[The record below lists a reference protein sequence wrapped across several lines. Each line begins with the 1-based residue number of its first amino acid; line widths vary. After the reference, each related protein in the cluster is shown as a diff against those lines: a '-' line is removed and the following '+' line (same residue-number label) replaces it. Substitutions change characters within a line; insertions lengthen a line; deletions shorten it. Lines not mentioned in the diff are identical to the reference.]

1 MEAHRGCREIRAGRI
16 LGSAILLLGI
26 VSLFGC
32 DAAKNRRAA
41 TAPAQALLQP
51 RPANG
56 LLPRLP
62 IAKFRASDLLF
73 PAYVAQS
80 SPQRAA
86 EELIQRVEEAYRSG
100 EQAYHA
106 GHLEK
111 ARRDFDRALDLL
123 LTSGQDIRGDESLE
137 NLFDRIVEQVHAFEV
152 AAFREGD
159 GFTEQAPTPAP
170 IDEVAEIEP
179 PETPV
184 DSELQQEASS
194 AIESVPYDL
203 PLTLNEHVLPFIH
216 FFQTS
221 RGRAIIT
228 HGLEKAGRYRA
239 MIERIL
245 REEGLPQDLIYMAQ
259 AESAF
264 EPYALSRMGAKGLWQ
279 FMSYRAR
286 QYGLTRS
293 WWVDERQDPEK
304 STRAAARHLRDLY
317 EQFGDWYLA
326 IAAYNSGPGNVQR
339 GIERTGYAD
348 FWELLRRRVLPRET
362 ENYVPIIL
370 AVAFIAKDP
379 ARFGIDVTPE
389 PPMQFERVKVPHPM
403 DLRLVAEMIDVDVET
418 VRRLNPGLLRMVTP
432 NQPDFQLNLPP
443 GTSQKFL
450 AELATIPEDKWVSWR
465 KHRIEPGESLGSIA
479 KLYHTKAAAI
489 ADVNGIKLTA
499 ALQPGDKL
507 IIPVAP
513 GGTDLLQKRRAITY
527 RARRGDTVESVAE
540 QFSVTPQELRRWNH
554 LRGWAIP
561 RGKRL
566 RVYVP
571 ALGERDR
578 PPRPPKSQTA
588 TNVKNHKELTKNGEV
603 IHHVKAGETLWSIAS
618 AYQTTVEAL
627 THANSYLASRGL
639 QAGDRLIV
647 HASRRGE

>member
-1 MEAHRGCREIRAGRI
+1 MEAQRAGWQLEAERT
-16 LGSAILLLGI
+16 LLVLALFPL
-26 VSLFGC
+26 VLVLFGC
-32 DAAKNRRAA
+32 EAGKNRRGV
-41 TAPAQALLQP
+41 TPPAQALLLPVQ
-51 RPANG
+51 ANG
-56 LLPRLP
+56 EVLPLP
-62 IAKFRASDLLF
+62 IPKFRGASLLRF
-73 PAYVAQS
+73 SAYVPPS
-80 SPQRAA
+80 NPT
-86 EELIQRVEEAYRSG
+86 EELIWRVEEAYRSG
-100 EQAYHA
+100 EQSYHA

-111 ARRDFDRALDLL
+111 ARREFDRALDLL
-123 LTSGQDIRGDESLE
+123 LLSGQDIRGDERLE

-179 PETPV
+179 PEAPV
-184 DSELQQEASS
+184 DPQLQQQASS
-194 AIESVPYDL
+194 TMQSVAHDL
-203 PLTLNEHVLPFIH
+203 PLTLNEQVLSFIN
-216 FFQTS
+216 FFQTN
-221 RGRAIIT
+221 RGRAIISR
-228 HGLEKAGRYRA
+228 GLEKAGRYRQ
-239 MIERIL
+239 MIERVL
-245 REEGLPQDLIYMAQ
+245 REEGLPQDLIYLAQ

-279 FMSYRAR
+279 FMAYRAR
-286 QYGLTRS
+286 QYGLMRT

-317 EQFGDWYLA
+317 AQFGDWYLA
-326 IAAYNSGPGNVQR
+326 IAAYNSGPGAVQR

-348 FWELLRRRVLPRET
+348 FWELLRRQVLPRET

-379 ARFGIDVTPE
+379 ARYGIDVAPE
-389 PPMQFERVKVPHPM
+389 PPVRFERVAVPKPI

-418 VRRLNPGLLRMVTP
+418 IRRLNPQLLRMVTP
-432 NQPDFQLNLPP
+432 NQPAFELNLPP
-443 GTSQKFL
+443 GTTQKFL
-450 AELATIPEDKWVSWR
+450 AEIATVPEDKWVSWR
-465 KHRIEPGESLGSIA
+465 KHRIEPGETLGSIA
-479 KLYHTKAAAI
+479 KRYRTKPGAI

-499 ALQPGDKL
+499 ALRPGDKL

-513 GGTDLLQKRRAITY
+513 GRPGRAQSRRAITY
-527 RARRGDTVESVAE
+527 RARRGDTVDSVAE
-540 QFSVTPQELRRWNH
+540 QFSVTPQELRRWNR

-571 ALGERDR
+571 ASPEGVR
-578 PPRPPKSQTA
+578 PTQAARSRISSNAKS
-588 TNVKNHKELTKNGEV
+588 NKELANGSGV
-603 IHHVKAGETLWSIAS
+603 VHNVKAGETLWSIAS

-627 THANSYLASRGL
+627 TRANSFLASRGL

-647 HASRRGE
+647 HAPSRGE

>member
-1 MEAHRGCREIRAGRI
+1 MRAKRGLRQVQQKRT
-16 LGSAILLLGI
+16 LLLPFLLLP
-26 VSLFGC
+26 VLVLFGC
-32 DAAKNRRAA
+32 EAGKNRRAV
-41 TAPAQALLQP
+41 TPPAQAVLQP
-51 RPANG
+51 AQANG
-56 LLPRLP
+56 QLPPLPIPKFRVSSLLPLATSLP
-62 IAKFRASDLLF
+62 PSD
-73 PAYVAQS
+73 ATEV
-80 SPQRAA
+80 
-86 EELIQRVEEAYRSG
+86 LIRRVEEAYRSG

-111 ARRDFDRALDLL
+111 ARREFDRALDLL
-123 LTSGQDIRGDESLE
+123 LTSGLDIRGDERLE

-170 IDEVAEIEP
+170 IDEVAEMEP
-179 PETPV
+179 AETPV
-184 DSELQQEASS
+184 DPQLEQQASS
-194 AIESVPYDL
+194 TMQSVAHDL
-203 PLTLNEHVLPFIH
+203 PLALNEHVLSFIN
-216 FFQTS
+216 FFQTN
-221 RGRAIIT
+221 RGRAIVSR
-228 HGLEKAGRYRA
+228 GLEKAGRYRA

-379 ARFGIDVTPE
+379 ARFGIDVAPE
-389 PPMQFERVKVPHPM
+389 PPMRFERVTIPKPI
-403 DLRLVAEMIDVDVET
+403 DLRLVAEMIEVDVET
-418 VRRLNPGLLRMVTP
+418 IRRLNPQLLRIVTP
-432 NQPDFQLNLPP
+432 NQPDFELNLPP
-443 GTSQKFL
+443 GTTQKFL
-450 AELATIPEDKWVSWR
+450 TEVATIPEDKWVSWR
-465 KHRIEPGESLGSIA
+465 KHRIEPGETLGGIA
-479 KLYHTKAAAI
+479 KLYRTKPAAI
-489 ADVNGIKLTA
+489 ADVNGIQLTA

-513 GGTDLLQKRRAITY
+513 GGRNLSEKRRAITY

-571 ALGERDR
+571 ALGEREHPARTAR
-578 PPRPPKSQTA
+578 PKIAANQQNS
-588 TNVKNHKELTKNGEV
+588 KELSANREV
-603 IHHVKAGETLWSIAS
+603 VHHVKAGETLWSIAS
-618 AYQTTVEAL
+618 AYQTTVKAL
-627 THANSYLASRGL
+627 TRANSFLASRGL

-647 HASRRGE
+647 HAPRRGE